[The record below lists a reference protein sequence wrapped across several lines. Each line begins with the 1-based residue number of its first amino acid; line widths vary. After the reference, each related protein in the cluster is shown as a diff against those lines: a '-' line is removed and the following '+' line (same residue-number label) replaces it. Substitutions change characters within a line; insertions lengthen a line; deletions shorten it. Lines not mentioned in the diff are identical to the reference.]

1 VIHIEPGHT
10 TASSTCQVCC
20 PHFNIHTCIK
30 HTNYLLTNGP
40 KCLLLSLDTST
51 RIKHPGNTSKRN
63 TSYVRFILV
72 FEIPVNTISCQSI
85 MQQFNVRASS
95 ICLPM
100 YAIFVTSYI
109 GLQIPLNVLS
119 YLVTMF
125 GNIYMMTKN
134 LIISL
139 LLLSYHFSL
148 PPTIS
153 HKHLTVVKVSVI
165 CTLSFEHY
173 LQLNSHCY

>member
-1 VIHIEPGHT
+1 MP
-10 TASSTCQVCC
+10 
-20 PHFNIHTCIK
+20 
-30 HTNYLLTNGP
+30 
-40 KCLLLSLDTST
+40 DTST

-119 YLVTMF
+119 YL
-125 GNIYMMTKN
+125 
-134 LIISL
+134 L
-139 LLLSYHFSL
+139 
-148 PPTIS
+148 
-153 HKHLTVVKVSVI
+153 
-165 CTLSFEHY
+165 
-173 LQLNSHCY
+173 

>member
-1 VIHIEPGHT
+1 VVHIEPGHT

-20 PHFNIHTCIK
+20 PHFNIHNCTK

-40 KCLLLSLDTST
+40 NCLLLLLDTST

-63 TSYVRFILV
+63 ISYVRFILV
-72 FEIPVNTISCQSI
+72 FAIPVNTIFCQSI
-85 MQQFNVRASS
+85 MQQFDVTASS

-100 YAIFVTSYI
+100 YAIFVPSYI
-109 GLQIPLNVLS
+109 GLQIPLNVLP

-125 GNIYMMTKN
+125 GSIYIMAKN

-139 LLLSYHFSL
+139 LLLFYHLSL

-153 HKHLTVVKVSVI
+153 HKHLTVVR
-165 CTLSFEHY
+165 F
-173 LQLNSHCY
+173 QLFAPSALNITYN